1 MNTQTQVI
9 DTNLQMKISS
19 LQNAI
24 LSAHPTMP
32 ILLREIHTILKND
45 PSNVTLLSEEDIAI
59 LVSGLKQQTK
69 TEITQASMKKKT
81 SLKNVGLADL

>member
-69 TEITQASMKKKT
+69 TEITQAAMKKKT